1 MEDKLEEIMK
11 KIHVYLANCQES
23 PYSEKDLIV
32 SKERIFALLEELNY
46 AVYDAMEAYEVTKSA
61 REKALVQVERQA
73 DEIKAKAMQRSEEI
87 HASSLLNTQQSIS
100 EMKKSLK
107 RMQEKVRAEY
117 ELLLINYEEKIN
129 GLEKDSL
136 EIISQ
141 LETMNDAKYYLRLIE
156 DTKRKYEKLE
166 QLEEQQEEEQ
176 EAPIVTSKKVG
187 TVGEGIGS
195 FDGYEEPFDEFESKS
210 SSSIVVA
217 VHDAPKVPAGFK
229 KSKKKKKGKMNI
241 EEQLQIS
248 SQELDAEYFAFQE
261 EQQALTGQGT
271 ITVEKEEKGLKETFR
286 KFGFGNKKE

>member
-11 KIHVYLANCQES
+11 KIYVYLANCQES

-46 AVYDAMEAYEVTKSA
+46 TVYDAMEAYEVTKSA
-61 REKALVQVERQA
+61 REKALAQVERQA

-100 EMKKSLK
+100 EMKNALK
-107 RMQEKVRAEY
+107 RMQEKVRVEY
-117 ELLLINYEEKIN
+117 ESLLTNYEEKISC
-129 GLEKDSL
+129 LEKDSL

-141 LETMNDAKYYLRLIE
+141 LETMNDAKYYLHLIE
-156 DTKRKYEKLE
+156 DTKKKYQKLE
-166 QLEEQQEEEQ
+166 KLEEQQEQQEQ
-176 EAPIVTSKKVG
+176 IVISKNVG
-187 TVGEGIGS
+187 TVGGGIDS
-195 FDGYEEPFDEFESKS
+195 FDGDEVPLDKFESKLGG
-210 SSSIVVA
+210 SIVVA
-217 VHDAPKVPAGFK
+217 VHDAPKVPTGFK
-229 KSKKKKKGKMNI
+229 KSKKKKKEKMNI

-261 EQQALTGQGT
+261 EQQAFTGQGT
-271 ITVEKEEKGLKETFR
+271 MAVEKEEKGLKETFR

>member
-61 REKALVQVERQA
+61 REKALAQVERQA
-73 DEIKAKAMQRSEEI
+73 DEIKAKAMHRSEEI

-107 RMQEKVRAEY
+107 RMQEKVRVEY
-117 ELLLINYEEKIN
+117 ELLLTNYEEKIN
-129 GLEKDSL
+129 GLEKDSM

-141 LETMNDAKYYLRLIE
+141 LETMNDAKHYLHLIE
-156 DTKRKYEKLE
+156 DTKRKYTKLE
-166 QLEEQQEEEQ
+166 QLEEQQEQ
-176 EAPIVTSKKVG
+176 EMSEVTSKKVG
-187 TVGEGIGS
+187 TVGEGIDS

-217 VHDAPKVPAGFK
+217 VHDAPKVPTGFK

-261 EQQALTGQGT
+261 EQQALAGQGT
-271 ITVEKEEKGLKETFR
+271 IAVEKEEKGLKETFR